1 MKLFCDTADLPTMK
15 AVADQVYGFTTNPT
29 LMRAAGVEH
38 YEAFVEEC
46 VAQFP
51 THSLSFEVV
60 ADELNA
66 MRYQARKLAGW
77 GTNVFVKVPV
87 STTKEISTL
96 GLVEDLTKDGIHVNV
111 TAVFTAE
118 QVCTFHEAL
127 ANRAEC
133 ILSIFAGRIA
143 DTGID
148 PAFLVRQAVM
158 EAPENVSV
166 LWASARE
173 VFNVKDAC
181 HAGADIITLSP
192 DLLAK
197 YQTWGRDLTEFSL
210 ETVQQFY
217 NDAQVAGLTL

>member
-77 GTNVFVKVPV
+77 GPSVFVKVPAV
-87 STTKEISTL
+87 NTKGISTVD
-96 GLVEDLTKDGIHVNV
+96 LVADLSRDGIHLNI
-111 TAVFTAE
+111 TAIFTPE
-118 QVCTFHEAL
+118 QVAIFNDAV
-127 ANRAEC
+127 ADRAEC
-133 ILSIFAGRIA
+133 YLSIFAGRIA
-143 DTGID
+143 DTGRD
-148 PAFLVRQAVM
+148 PAHLIQQAVA
-158 EAPENVSV
+158 EAAPNVRV
-166 LWASARE
+166 LWASTREAFNIKQAR
-173 VFNVKDAC
+173 D
-181 HAGADIITLSP
+181 AGADIITLTP
-192 DLLAK
+192 DLLRK
-197 YQTWGRDLTEFSL
+197 YASFGKDLDEFSR
-210 ETVQQFY
+210 ETSAMFY
-217 NDAQVAGLTL
+217 ADAVAAGLTI